1 MEIENENL
9 KKELNRM
16 KNEYNRVL
24 FLLERSYNEKLRIEN
39 EKLMINMENEKLKTE
54 NEKLMTIVDN
64 VKNLVNND
72 PSKKRKA
79 ENDHYPFP
87 SPFSNTITS
96 FSFAPP
102 SSKNGGST
110 GVQVVSQKE
119 GFGKKKI

>member
-9 KKELNRM
+9 KKELNCM

-24 FLLERSYNEKLRIEN
+24 FLLERSYNEKLRLEN

-54 NEKLMTIVDN
+54 NEKLMTMVDN

-72 PSKKRKA
+72 SSKKRKA

-87 SPFSNTITS
+87 SRFSFGTPSSNNCGARSTS
-96 FSFAPP
+96 FF
-102 SSKNGGST
+102 ST
-110 GVQVVSQKE
+110 KE
-119 GFGKKKI
+119 GFGRKKI